1 MDAGPRSIAL
11 IDCNNF
17 YVSCERLFR
26 PDLLNRP
33 VVVLSNNDG
42 CAVSR
47 SQEAKA
53 LGIKMGGPIFEVADL
68 VKKHNIAVF
77 SSNYALYADLSNRVM
92 SILAEYSP
100 VHEVYSIDES
110 FLDLTGFDDI
120 VARTRAMR
128 QKVMTDTGIPVC
140 VGVGQSKTLAKLA
153 NFMAKRHPRSAG
165 VFNFNL
171 LSSNQVDSV
180 LKNLP
185 VEEVWGIG
193 RKLTASLSAYG
204 IDTVLQL
211 RDSDVASLRNKF
223 GVVME
228 KTIRELRGETCIELD
243 EAAPAKKQIIN
254 SRSFGKNVT
263 AIEDLQDAL
272 AHFVSNAARKLRDQD
287 SIAGMLQVFIQ
298 TNRFRTELPQYNPC
312 IAVPLVQPT
321 CNTITLQRYAMA
333 ALNSI
338 FKQGYEYKKAGVI
351 LSEISPTT
359 TYQGDMFSE
368 AKEKPELMDVL
379 DQVNRRYGKG
389 TLKLS
394 QDGSRHSW
402 KMRMEAKSPSYTT
415 TWDDFPVCR

>member
-1 MDAGPRSIAL
+1 MNAGPRSIAL

-120 VARTRAMR
+120 VARTKAMR

-140 VGVGQSKTLAKLA
+140 VGVGPSKTLAKLA

-171 LSSNQVDSV
+171 LSSSQVDSV

-193 RKLTASLSAYG
+193 RKLTASLSTYG
-204 IDTVLQL
+204 INTVLQL

-228 KTIRELRGETCIELD
+228 KTIRELRGEACIELD
-243 EAAPAKKQIIN
+243 EVAPAKKQIIS

-263 AIEDLQDAL
+263 AIEDIQDAL
-272 AHFVSNAARKLRDQD
+272 THFVSNAARKLREQG

-298 TNRFRTELPQYNPC
+298 TNRFRTELPQYNPTLA
-312 IAVPLVQPT
+312 IPLVQAT
-321 CNTITLQRYAMA
+321 SNTINLQRYALSGLA
-333 ALNSI
+333 AM
-338 FKQGYEYKKAGVI
+338 FKPGYEYFLDRHI
-351 LSEISPTT
+351 LS
-359 TYQGDMFSE
+359 
-368 AKEKPELMDVL
+368 
-379 DQVNRRYGKG
+379 VN
-389 TLKLS
+389 
-394 QDGSRHSW
+394 
-402 KMRMEAKSPSYTT
+402 
-415 TWDDFPVCR
+415 

>member
-1 MDAGPRSIAL
+1 MNAGPRSIAL

-92 SILAEYSP
+92 SILSDYSP
-100 VHEVYSIDES
+100 EHEIYSIDES
-110 FLDLTGFDDI
+110 FLDLTGFHDI
-120 VARTRAMR
+120 PDRCKRMR
-128 QKVMTDTGIPVC
+128 NQVMTDTGIPVC
-140 VGVGQSKTLAKLA
+140 VGVGPSKTLAKLA
-153 NFMAKRHPRSAG
+153 NFVAKRHPRSAG

-171 LSSNQVDSV
+171 LTASQVESV
-180 LKNLP
+180 MGNLP
-185 VEEVWGIG
+185 VEEIWGIG
-193 RKLTASLSAYG
+193 RKLTASLGAYG
-204 IDTVLQL
+204 INTVLQL

-228 KTIRELRGETCIELD
+228 KTIRELRGEACIELD
-243 EAAPAKKQIIN
+243 EVAPAKKQIIS
-254 SRSFGKNVT
+254 SRSFGKNVNV
-263 AIEDLQDAL
+263 IEDIQDAL
-272 AHFVSNAARKLRDQD
+272 AHFVSNAARKLRDQG

-312 IAVPLVQPT
+312 LAIPLVQPSS
-321 CNTITLQRYAMA
+321 NTMTLQRYALSGLA
-333 ALNSI
+333 AM
-338 FKQGYEYKKAGVI
+338 FKSGYQYKKAGVI
-351 LSEISPTT
+351 LSEICPASM
-359 TYQGDMFSE
+359 YQGDMFSDT
-368 AKEKPELMDVL
+368 KEKPELMDVL
-379 DQVNRRYGKG
+379 DQVNKRYGKG

-402 KMRMEAKSPSYTT
+402 KMRMEAKSPCYTT
-415 TWDDFPVCR
+415 AWDDLPVCF